1 MKRCF
6 LFINNSF
13 SFCEEIQRELFELLL
28 GCIQTHDLNEQ
39 VQEKLPLKF
48 NGLVEALQ
56 KNFEK
61 FKVKFYFN

>member
-1 MKRCF
+1 MA
-6 LFINNSF
+6 
-13 SFCEEIQRELFELLL
+13 
-28 GCIQTHDLNEQ
+28 LNQQ